1 MMILPTIKY
10 RWSNSTFKSLN
21 LGPSGHG
28 KTELAKSMR
37 TCLSAA
43 FLTINCAEMTSTT
56 DLFGST
62 APSPGYEQGSALN
75 NFLCRNHGQRC
86 IVFLDE
92 FEKMGPAVHESL
104 LTPFDEGLN
113 IPRLGQ

>member
-1 MMILPTIKY
+1 
-10 RWSNSTFKSLN
+10 
-21 LGPSGHG
+21 
-28 KTELAKSMR
+28 MR

-43 FLTINCAEMTSTT
+43 FLAINCAEMTSTT
-56 DLFGST
+56 DLFGSA

-104 LTPFDEGLN
+104 LTPFDEGLD
-113 IPRLGQ
+113 ISRLGQ